1 MRYAIISDVHSN
13 LEAFTACLRE
23 IDRLKADE
31 IVCLGDIVGYN
42 SSPNECVQLIR
53 ERRVRCVMGNHD
65 ERAAGLKEPDDFNL
79 QAAAAVLWTRDVLT
93 QENREFLKNLPRT
106 LLVNNKF
113 LAIHGWIDDT
123 DQYILSPGDAVRNF
137 QMLSEMKRPKVCFF
151 GHTHVP
157 VTYIDTE
164 GDAVMNADTEL
175 KLEKGVR
182 YLINPGSVGQ
192 PRDRDPRA
200 AFVVFDTNRS
210 QVSFHRVEYDIQ
222 SVAEK
227 IVAAGLSQRLAERL
241 RLGW

>member
-13 LEAFTACLRE
+13 LEALTSCLSE
-23 IDRLKADE
+23 IDRLKADD

-42 SSPNECVQLIR
+42 SNPNECVELVK
-53 ERRVRCVMGNHD
+53 ERRIRCVMGNHD
-65 ERAAGLKEPDDFNL
+65 ERAAGLKDPDDFNL
-79 QAAAAVLWTRDVLT
+79 QAATAVLWTREVLT
-93 QENREFLKNLPRT
+93 IGNREFLKNLPRT

-113 LAIHGWIDDT
+113 LAVHGWISDT
-123 DQYILSPGDAVRNF
+123 DQYILSPNDAVRNF
-137 QMLSEMKRPKVCFF
+137 ELLSDMKRPKVCFF

-157 VTYIDTE
+157 VSYMESE
-164 GDAVMNADTEL
+164 GEAVMKVDEEL
-175 KLEKGVR
+175 KVEKGAM

-200 AFVVFDTNRS
+200 AFAVFDTNKS
-210 QVSFHRVEYDIQ
+210 IVSFHRVEYDIQ